1 MRHCNLVGQNVAKFR
16 IQLELS
22 QEDLARE
29 LQLDGLSISRDS
41 VAKIEARKQSVSDTQ
56 LQHFARVL
64 RVTVIDLY
72 PEMPVNHST
81 VNRGAANSIANQP
94 AVNHTRR

>member
-29 LQLDGLSISRDS
+29 LQLDGLSISRD
-41 VAKIEARKQSVSDTQ
+41 
-56 LQHFARVL
+56 
-64 RVTVIDLY
+64 
-72 PEMPVNHST
+72 
-81 VNRGAANSIANQP
+81 
-94 AVNHTRR
+94 